1 MCIFYYLWEITN
13 NMFANVLI
21 CGMWSLGND
30 TLWTWSLLYEH
41 ECLWIE
47 HYIIQRLIANAH
59 CIFRWAGF
67 SQTYCL
73 VVVLYLQNFCF
84 DKLPCGCWYSRKDHR
99 WTSWHRRHYDS
110 STLWQLDIMTA
121 RHHDSSASWQ
131 LDIIAARHHDS
142 STSWQLDIMTS
153 QHFDISTFQRFDI
166 ASQHFSISM
175 PWCHDIM
182 TSQHLNITTCQH
194 HDTSISRH
202 HDTRKPQH
210 HDILTLRRHYIS
222 KKANSSIL
230 SHQLNAK
237 STISCSN
244 TKKENIQFSHAA
256 SPFSAR
262 TCTLPFAAAFAAAY
276 LDKIG
281 GNC

>member
-99 WTSWHRRHYDS
+99 WTSWHRDIMTARHYDS
-110 STLWQLDIMTA
+110 STSWQLGIMTA
-121 RHHDSSASWQ
+121 RHHDSS
-131 LDIIAARHHDS
+131 
-142 STSWQLDIMTS
+142 TS
-153 QHFDISTFQRFDI
+153 
-166 ASQHFSISM
+166 
-175 PWCHDIM
+175 
-182 TSQHLNITTCQH
+182 
-194 HDTSISRH
+194 
-202 HDTRKPQH
+202 
-210 HDILTLRRHYIS
+210 
-222 KKANSSIL
+222 
-230 SHQLNAK
+230 
-237 STISCSN
+237 
-244 TKKENIQFSHAA
+244 
-256 SPFSAR
+256 
-262 TCTLPFAAAFAAAY
+262 
-276 LDKIG
+276 
-281 GNC
+281 